1 MPLPGSRAAA
11 RGALAPLALALAA
24 CYHEI
29 PVESTPAPQPMDP
42 VNDGY
47 VAASAD
53 SCQRAQLRAE
63 RAPVYKVMREAIPYR
78 TNEKPPF
85 PLRERV
91 SGYQQVT
98 VQFLVA
104 PTGRVD
110 TANIK
115 VISSSGPRFEESVRS
130 VMPGWRFR
138 PAELVPGCRVW
149 FRVTMPVV
157 FHTPPMAGTR

>member
-1 MPLPGSRAAA
+1 MCLAAV
-11 RGALAPLALALAA
+11 RVPRRLALAALLLPLAA
-24 CYHEI
+24 CYHET
-29 PVESTPAPQPMDP
+29 PVDSAPAPQLMDP
-42 VNDGY
+42 LKDDY

-63 RAPVYKVMREAIPYR
+63 QMPVFKVMREPLPYR
-78 TNEKPPF
+78 TNEKPPY
-85 PLRERV
+85 PLRERP
-91 SGYQQVT
+91 GRFQAVT

-110 TANIK
+110 MAN
-115 VISSSGPRFEESVRS
+115 VRFISSSGPRFEEAVRT
-130 VMPGWRFR
+130 VLPEWRFT

-149 FRVTMPVV
+149 FRVTMPVT

>member
-1 MPLPGSRAAA
+1 MRQIARHAARAAA
-11 RGALAPLALALAA
+11 LPTLLLALAA
-24 CYHEI
+24 CYHQI
-29 PVESTPAPQPMDP
+29 PVDSAPAPQLMDP
-42 VNDGY
+42 VDDDY
-47 VAASAD
+47 AAASAD
-53 SCQRAQLRAE
+53 SCQRAQVRAE
-63 RAPVYKVMREAIPYR
+63 RAPVFTVMREATPYR
-78 TNEKPPF
+78 SNEKPPF

-91 SGYQQVT
+91 GGFQQTT

-110 TANIK
+110 MANVK
-115 VISSSGPRFEESVRS
+115 FISSSGPRFEESVRA
-130 VMPGWRFR
+130 VLPGWRFT